1 MRPSISTRSCAQ
13 ATTRRGARNCVRR
26 SVSPPSS
33 TRRQPRSTRP
43 QNLKRRRLQW
53 QARLLPVPLVP
64 PQQIVPLDPVPK
76 KQPGQTKKQLTYS
89 LRQRNSQPDLRRQAE
104 QRAEQ
109 DKAAFLNAKRCGHHE
124 RCRANARGQAFEDKG
139 VGSTKRLTKA
149 PGHQPDLARACSP
162 PDKAQQVCAPEGG
175 TPAIAQNNRVID
187 CRCAPGEM
195 GEPSLRQQPSR
206 QFCKSR
212 KHILV
217 LNQDECRNGRDNCAD
232 ADQHSS
238 HNFKGGAAS
247 GPQYEQDNAGDNE

>member
-53 QARLLPVPLVP
+53 RARLLPVPLVP

-109 DKAAFLNAKRCGHHE
+109 DKAALLNAKCCGHHE
-124 RCRANARGQAFEDKG
+124 RRRTDAGGQAFEDKG
-139 VGSTKRLTKA
+139 VACTERLTKA
-149 PGHQPDLARACSP
+149 PGHQPDLTRACSP
-162 PDKAQQVCAPEGG
+162 SNKAQQVCAPERGSA
-175 TPAIAQNNRVID
+175 AIGQNNRVID
-187 CRCAPGEM
+187 CRCAPREM
-195 GEPSLRQQPSR
+195 SEPLLGQQPSR

-217 LNQDECRNGRDNCAD
+217 LNQDECRNGGDKCAD
-232 ADQHSS
+232 AQQHSGY
-238 HNFKGGAAS
+238 HFEG
-247 GPQYEQDNAGDNE
+247 